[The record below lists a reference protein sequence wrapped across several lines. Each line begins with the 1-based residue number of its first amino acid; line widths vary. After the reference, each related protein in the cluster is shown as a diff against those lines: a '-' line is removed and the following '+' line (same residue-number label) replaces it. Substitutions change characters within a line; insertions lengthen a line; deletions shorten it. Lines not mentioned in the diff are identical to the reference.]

1 MTLGIVAEGGS
12 AATPADRQHGAAAGV
27 CARIGAAGGCIEV
40 LVSGMCVHQSLP
52 VSAPWGE
59 RTRGAGQGAACPSG
73 APRTLRWAARAGTW
87 SDHEGHRPV
96 STSARPTRCTR
107 YSHTPL
113 PLQNVRTTQAQTAA
127 TSCRGR
133 RPENQK
139 KKKTKEKTRYAPER
153 HAEAVGPVTSK
164 RRQRLEARPPVSVT
178 PPSHALVTAAAAA
191 AASPASMAAWTSC
204 DGGDGGRR

>member
-59 RTRGAGQGAACPSG
+59 RTWGAGQGAACPSG
-73 APRTLRWAARAGTW
+73 APRTPRWAARAGTW

-139 KKKTKEKTRYAPER
+139 KKENERKNEVRTRASRRSGGARYIQASATR
-153 HAEAVGPVTSK
+153 PV
-164 RRQRLEARPPVSVT
+164 RPHPTT
-178 PPSHALVTAAAAA
+178 PPSPPPPP
-191 AASPASMAAWTSC
+191 SPWCSFVPPIWHSRC
-204 DGGDGGRR
+204 PR